1 MQKYQKQYM
10 KLEKEELDEK
20 YMKTI
25 DMLDEVNDQFK
36 LQKQVIDIL

>member
-1 MQKYQKQYM
+1 M

-36 LQKQVIDIL
+36 LQKQVIEIL

>member
-20 YMKTI
+20 YQKTI
-25 DMLDEVNDQFK
+25 DMLDEVND
-36 LQKQVIDIL
+36 

>member
-20 YMKTI
+20 YSKTI

-36 LQKQVIDIL
+36 LQK